1 MGDYAV
7 ASYEASVD
15 GKPLAETAPKAP
27 AQLKSRRN
35 AWILM
40 SEGTLFP
47 GFAKAI
53 EGMEPEQQRN
63 FELDVP
69 ESFPVPELRGKKVA
83 YSLTLHGINTKVPP
97 ALDDELANRI
107 EPGSTLDSLRKKIR
121 ERHEE
126 SAEAQF
132 KSAVRK
138 AVIEKLLEGFACE
151 LPEDLVHLETKSIVK
166 DIVMESQAR
175 GLSDED
181 IKEQT
186 GKIVET
192 AEGGAKDRVRANFL
206 LLRIAEKEGLD
217 ASEAEL
223 HEALLD
229 MSREYNIPLKK
240 LVKDIGRSGTIG
252 RIREQIRISKALDLA
267 VANATVAATAE
278 PSTPNT

>member
-1 MGDYAV
+1 
-7 ASYEASVD
+7 
-15 GKPLAETAPKAP
+15 
-27 AQLKSRRN
+27 
-35 AWILM
+35 
-40 SEGTLFP
+40 
-47 GFAKAI
+47 
-53 EGMEPEQQRN
+53 
-63 FELDVP
+63 
-69 ESFPVPELRGKKVA
+69 
-83 YSLTLHGINTKVPP
+83 
-97 ALDDELANRI
+97 
-107 EPGSTLDSLRKKIR
+107 
-121 ERHEE
+121 
-126 SAEAQF
+126 
-132 KSAVRK
+132 
-138 AVIEKLLEGFACE
+138 
-151 LPEDLVHLETKSIVK
+151 
-166 DIVMESQAR
+166 MESQAR

-240 LVKDIGRSGTIG
+240 LVKDIGRSGSIG